1 MTSDDTRMPA
11 ARNDAGAACETQE
24 LLQLFDEAQAAG
36 AVRRVGARDW
46 PPPRCAAPRAPRA
59 EDGDPATLSLPAETG
74 VLTARQ
80 GRHDRGALTAEGALR
95 IFHARAQRSGNT
107 VHLAAELAQEAGV
120 NTRTVR
126 DIWNLRTW
134 IQTTQPVWSPADCK
148 RHAAER
154 AKKSRQQPSRS
165 TTVPED
171 EGFDLIPRAVD
182 STWKLHA
189 AWLTAPAEKLDM
201 GEIDALLAASGAPLP
216 MRPAF

>member
-107 VHLAAELAQEAGV
+107 VHLAAELARRRQYEDGAGH
-120 NTRTVR
+120 
-126 DIWNLRTW
+126 LE
-134 IQTTQPVWSPADCK
+134 PAHLDPDD
-148 RHAAER
+148 AAGLVACRLQAPCRGAREE
-154 AKKSRQQPSRS
+154 
-165 TTVPED
+165 VPAAAVAVHD
-171 EGFDLIPRAVD
+171 GPR
-182 STWKLHA
+182 
-189 AWLTAPAEKLDM
+189 
-201 GEIDALLAASGAPLP
+201 G
-216 MRPAF
+216 